1 MNSKVHVLGTEYEI
15 VERTRS
21 SDKRLEG
28 ANGYVDSSV
37 KRIVL
42 CEQEKDEYTI
52 DDISWFVKKV
62 LRHEIVHAFLKESG
76 LSTNSCLFEEGWAQN
91 EEMVDWFALQAP
103 KIFDAFKEADCL

>member
-15 VERTRS
+15 VERTRD
-21 SDKRLEG
+21 SDKRLES

-42 CEQEKDEYTI
+42 CRQEVDEYTI
-52 DDISWFVKKV
+52 DDVSWFVKKV
-62 LRHEIVHAFLKESG
+62 LRHEIVHAFLLESG
-76 LSTNSCLFEEGWAQN
+76 LASNSCLFEEGWAKN

-103 KIFDAFKEADCL
+103 KIFEAFKEADCL